1 MYILKRF
8 GLMFAL
14 MFVLAAGFGCSSKT
28 VDTGTVPPEET
39 SAATDELE
47 AAEKNAIATI
57 TDGKVYFAFDRY
69 DIAPEYKAM
78 LNEKAELLK
87 QFPNL
92 FVRIEGNCDDRGTQE
107 YNLALGERRAR
118 AVYEY
123 LLALGVPAD
132 QMDTISFGKER
143 PAVLGNNEEA
153 WAQNRRD
160 EFVVTVKD

>member
-39 SAATDELE
+39 PVATDELE

-118 AVYEY
+118 AAYDYMV
-123 LLALGVPAD
+123 ALGVSPS
-132 QMDTISFGKER
+132 QLEMISYGKEN
-143 PAVLGNNEEA
+143 PAVQGHDEA
-153 WAQNRRD
+153 AWSQNRRD
-160 EFVVTVKD
+160 DFRVIAH

>member
-14 MFVLAAGFGCSSKT
+14 MLVLAAGFGCGSKNA
-28 VDTGTVPPEET
+28 DTGTVPPEDT
-39 SAATDELE
+39 GVSADELS
-47 AAEKNAIATI
+47 AAEKQAIATI
-57 TDGKVYFAFDRY
+57 TDEKVYFAFDRY

-78 LNEKAELLK
+78 LNQKAELLK
-87 QFPNL
+87 QYPAL

-143 PAVLGNNEEA
+143 PAVLGNNEAA
-153 WAQNRRD
+153 WAKNRRD
-160 EFVVTVKD
+160 EFVVTVRK